1 MAEPDSSK
9 LSGSGF
15 GTHTQVRRFCQT
27 IKTITIMK
35 KNEMAKTQAEVGA
48 TESAMELTFAAM
60 NKAFGSVFQETMKF
74 KQALRIF
81 DGMAALKVPVSKT
94 KSMRF
99 DEILRMVGVEYK
111 SGRIDANSVMAA
123 WKVRT
128 EDNYMA
134 IYKNVAGMEDVEGEE
149 QKPRKVYTWN
159 EEKKDHMAVSVV
171 KIVAV
176 EKWNARL
183 ILRGLLQT
191 AFTERYEKLAK
202 DSQEAWEKYEGELYV
217 FDKLQDKGS
226 VTNKKKVIRKT
237 QVVF

>member
-1 MAEPDSSK
+1 
-9 LSGSGF
+9 
-15 GTHTQVRRFCQT
+15 
-27 IKTITIMK
+27 MK
-35 KNEMAKTQAEVGA
+35 KNEMAKTQAEMG
-48 TESAMELTFAAM
+48 AMESKMELSFAAM
-60 NKAFGSVFQETMKF
+60 NKAFGAVFTETMKF

-94 KSMRF
+94 KTMRF

-111 SGRIDANSVMAA
+111 AGRIDANSLMTA

-134 IYKNVAGMEDVEGEE
+134 IYKNVAGMEAVEGDE

-159 EEKKDHMAVSVV
+159 EEKKDHMAVSVMKV
-171 KIVAV
+171 VPV

-191 AFTERYEKLAK
+191 AFTEKFEKLAK
-202 DSQEAWEKYEGELYV
+202 ESQEAWDNYEGELYV

-226 VTNKKKVIRKT
+226 VTNKKHIIRKT

>member
-1 MAEPDSSK
+1 
-9 LSGSGF
+9 
-15 GTHTQVRRFCQT
+15 
-27 IKTITIMK
+27 MK
-35 KNEMAKTQAEVGA
+35 KNEMAQTQAQMGA
-48 TESAMELTFAAM
+48 TESVMELTFAAM

-94 KSMRF
+94 KTMRF
-99 DEILRMVGVEYK
+99 DEILGMIGVEYK
-111 SGRIDANSVMAA
+111 AGRISADSVMEA

-134 IYKNVAGMEDVEGEE
+134 IYKNVAGMEAVEGDE

-159 EEKKDHMAVSVV
+159 EEKKDHMAVSVM
-171 KIVAV
+171 KIVPV

-191 AFTERYEKLAK
+191 AFTEKFEKLAK
-202 DSQEAWEKYEGELYV
+202 ESQEAWDNYEGELYV

-226 VTNKKKVIRKT
+226 VTNKKHIIRKT